1 MRRDECR
8 EEPKQMADIVQWNT
22 ADRYHIMLVVTALY
36 MDAAMV
42 LIVCLDAWQQLGV
55 TQGVG
60 FA

>member
-8 EEPKQMADIVQWNT
+8 EEPKQMANIVQWNT
-22 ADRYHIMLVVTALY
+22 ANRHYIMLVVTTLY
-36 MDAAMV
+36 MDATMV
-42 LIVCLDAWQQLGV
+42 LIVRLDAWQKLGV